1 MNSKCLAL
9 ASAAALLIAGAV
21 RAADPPTGSMDLG
34 ALKPKSD
41 AASTSTPVVTPIGQ
55 SPLNKLKAN
64 NDKGTAGTT
73 GTGIG
78 SSITS
83 PLGTKG
89 TLGSAVTGGKPAQPA
104 QDDAASTDVVVKMPS
119 NMKK

>member
-1 MNSKCLAL
+1 MNSICLAL
-9 ASAAALLIAGAV
+9 AAAATLLIAGAV

-41 AASTSTPVVTPIGQ
+41 TASPSTPVVTPIGQ
-55 SPLNKLKAN
+55 SSLTKLKAN

-73 GTGIG
+73 GIA

-89 TLGSAVTGGKPAQPA
+89 ILGSSVAGGKPAPSV